1 MVSMGE
7 PYKIYISSRLFGI
20 YTEEA
25 IKLLKSI
32 GRVERNTMGGLLTK
46 EEI

>member
-1 MVSMGE
+1 MVVSMGE
-7 PYKIYISSRLFGI
+7 QYKIYISSRSFGI

-32 GRVERNTMGGLLTK
+32 GRVERNTM
-46 EEI
+46 E